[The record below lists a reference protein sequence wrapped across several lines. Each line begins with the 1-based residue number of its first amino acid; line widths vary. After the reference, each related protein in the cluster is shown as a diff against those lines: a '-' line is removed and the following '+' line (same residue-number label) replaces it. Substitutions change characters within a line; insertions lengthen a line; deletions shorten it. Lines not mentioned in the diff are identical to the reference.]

1 MFIFLVF
8 IVYVFMFKWLFNFYV
23 FEKIRNLEKMLDNVL
38 NVNDNFKGKYKL
50 ISWLENDL
58 FIVFIV
64 WYCLLFLVLVK
75 IIEIKVFYSKDI
87 FFF

>member
-8 IVYVFMFKWLFNFYV
+8 IVYFYMFIWLFNFYV

-58 FIVFIV
+58 L
-64 WYCLLFLVLVK
+64 YLLF
-75 IIEIKVFYSKDI
+75 DI
-87 FFF
+87 VCYF

>member
-8 IVYVFMFKWLFNFYV
+8 IVYFYMFIWLFNFYV

-75 IIEIKVFYSKDI
+75 IIEIKVFYS
-87 FFF
+87 

>member
-8 IVYVFMFKWLFNFYV
+8 IVYFYMFIWLFNFYV

-38 NVNDNFKGKYKL
+38 NVNDNFEGKYKL

-58 FIVFIV
+58 L
-64 WYCLLFLVLVK
+64 YLLF
-75 IIEIKVFYSKDI
+75 DI
-87 FFF
+87 VYYF

>member
-8 IVYVFMFKWLFNFYV
+8 IVYFYMFIWLFNFYV

-58 FIVFIV
+58 LFDIVYYF
-64 WYCLLFLVLVK
+64 
-75 IIEIKVFYSKDI
+75 
-87 FFF
+87 

>member
-8 IVYVFMFKWLFNFYV
+8 IVYFYMFIWLFNFYV

-58 FIVFIV
+58 L
-64 WYCLLFLVLVK
+64 YLLF
-75 IIEIKVFYSKDI
+75 DI
-87 FFF
+87 VYYF